1 MGSASIVLLARVYSG
16 LRGPTTFRSSVR
28 SDVHGSHNHTEFLRP
43 DEKSRG
49 LPPHRLI
56 SARRLSQF
64 LVDTQTVTG
73 PRSVSSRPPVRLA
86 SS

>member
-1 MGSASIVLLARVYSG
+1 MGSASIVPLSRVCSG

-28 SDVHGSHNHTEFLRP
+28 RDVHGPHNHTEFLRP

-56 SARRLSQF
+56 HLPAF
-64 LVDTQTVTG
+64 LTLHEQEVHRAKVEDGMAFRWET
-73 PRSVSSRPPVRLA
+73 
-86 SS
+86 

>member
-28 SDVHGSHNHTEFLRP
+28 SDVHGSHNHTEFLRS

-49 LPPHRLI
+49 
-56 SARRLSQF
+56 SAA
-64 LVDTQTVTG
+64 
-73 PRSVSSRPPVRLA
+73 A
-86 SS
+86 SAD